1 MTGHRSL
8 VALGAAALVVGGG
21 IFAGIDL
28 GGGKAVKPPK
38 APRPHAR
45 RAPLGPVHGLM
56 LVPLADPDGHI
67 PTADLK
73 R

>member
-1 MTGHRSL
+1 MTSSAKIVAV
-8 VALGAAALVVGGG
+8 VALAAVGGG

-28 GGGKAVKPPK
+28 HGKTPAKQPE
-38 APRPHAR
+38 RAR
-45 RAPLGPVHGLM
+45 VHRTPIGPVHGLM
-56 LVPLADPDGHI
+56 LIPLADPDGHV

>member
-1 MTGHRSL
+1 MTDHRSL
-8 VALGAAALVVGGG
+8 VAVGAAVLVVGGG
-21 IFAGIDL
+21 IFAGIEL
-28 GGGKAVKPPK
+28 GGAKAVRPANPP
-38 APRPHAR
+38 RQHAR

>member
-1 MTGHRSL
+1 MTVQASV
-8 VALGAAALVVGGG
+8 VAVGAAALAVGGG
-21 IFAGIDL
+21 IYAGIDL
-28 GGGKAVKPPK
+28 SGGNAVKP
-38 APRPHAR
+38 ASAQLPHTR
-45 RAPLGPVHGLM
+45 RAPMGPVHGLM

>member
-1 MTGHRSL
+1 MTGHESL
-8 VALGAAALVVGGG
+8 VAIGAAALVVGGG

-28 GGGKAVKPPK
+28 SGDKAVKPAN
-38 APRPHAR
+38 APRPHVR